1 MKNTE
6 NIKFQ
11 HVETLGKSMPFKIEN
26 LGYGEAHISDFE
38 VSSVEYTLIIM
49 EIISKGDSSVVL
61 PENYRLDR
69 GSCFEVSFDAK
80 NNLDNNTLFERYPTN
95 NHHQM
100 IGIMSEVE
108 RLINEHYN
116 AASPSGYILLATD
129 ERLNRVYKRYINRFV
144 TQSGFTMT
152 DKLDPNGRGY
162 VIHT

>member
-6 NIKFQ
+6 NIRFQ

-26 LGYGEAHISDFE
+26 LGYGEAHLSDFE
-38 VSSVEYTLIIM
+38 VSSVEY
-49 EIISKGDSSVVL
+49 
-61 PENYRLDR
+61 
-69 GSCFEVSFDAK
+69 AK

-95 NHHQM
+95 NHAQT
-100 IGIMSEVE
+100 IIIMSAVE

-116 AASPSGYILLATD
+116 AVSPSGYILLAAD

-144 TQSGFTMT
+144 TQNGFTMT
-152 DKLDPNGRGY
+152 DKLDPNRRGH

>member
-1 MKNTE
+1 
-6 NIKFQ
+6 
-11 HVETLGKSMPFKIEN
+11 MPFKIEN

-108 RLINEHYN
+108 RLINEH
-116 AASPSGYILLATD
+116 IM
-129 ERLNRVYKRYINRFV
+129 RLVLVDTFC
-144 TQSGFTMT
+144 
-152 DKLDPNGRGY
+152 
-162 VIHT
+162 